1 MPAPRDTAVV
11 VRAAR
16 LYYEQGRSQTEIAQ
30 ELGLSRS
37 NVSRILT
44 QARDRGIVEI
54 TIHDPEGPPRRDE
67 ALEAALRAAFSLREA
82 HVVSAP
88 RTPAMEAVAR
98 EAHVV
103 SAPRTPA
110 MEAVAREGAAVLT
123 QRLATVRSIGVS
135 WGQTVQSVVAQ
146 LETLRPRPTPEVLP
160 LVGGHSSL
168 DQFDSG
174 ESVLRVLA
182 SRLGATPRTLYA
194 PAVLESATAV
204 ATLRGESSIGQVL
217 AAAAQVELA
226 LVGIGSV
233 GRHSSPHVVELMRLN
248 EAEQAAFAAQR
259 PVGDVCGRFI
269 DADGVPLGAP
279 TDQRVLAVTFSE
291 LLRIPEVVGV
301 AAGPEKAP
309 GVLGVLRSGAID
321 TAVFDVDLVREV
333 LARA

>member
-1 MPAPRDTAVV
+1 MPAPRDSAVV

-16 LYYEQGRSQTEIAQ
+16 LYYEQNRSQTEVAQ

-67 ALEAALRAAFSLREA
+67 ALEAALRAAFSLRA
-82 HVVSAP
+82 VHVVSAP
-88 RTPAMEAVAR
+88 RATAME
-98 EAHVV
+98 
-103 SAPRTPA
+103 S
-110 MEAVAREGAAVLT
+110 VAREGAAM
-123 QRLATVRSIGVS
+123 LAERAAGVRSIGVS
-135 WGQTVQSVVAQ
+135 WGRTVQNVVAQ
-146 LETLRPRPTPEVLP
+146 LETLQLRPTPAVLP
-160 LVGGHSSL
+160 LVGGHSAL

-174 ESVLRVLA
+174 DSVVKVLA
-182 SRLGATPRTLYA
+182 SRLGATPQTLYA
-194 PAVLESATAV
+194 PAVLESATTV
-204 ATLRGESSIGQVL
+204 ATLRAESSIGRVL

-226 LVGIGSV
+226 LVGIGSHGV
-233 GRHSSPHVVELMRLN
+233 HSSPHVLELMRLSESERATF
-248 EAEQAAFAAQR
+248 EAQQ

-269 DADGVPLGAP
+269 DAHGVPLGAP

-291 LLRIPEVVGV
+291 LLRIPEVLGV
-301 AAGPEKAP
+301 AAGAEKAA

-321 TAVFDVDLVREV
+321 TAVFDVDLAREV

>member
-16 LYYEQGRSQTEIAQ
+16 LYYEQGRSQTEVAT

-37 NVSRILT
+37 NVSRILA

-54 TIHDPEGPPRRDE
+54 SIHDPDGPPQRDE
-67 ALEAALRAAFSLREA
+67 ALEIALRTTFSLRSA

-88 RTPAMEAVAR
+88 RTTAME
-98 EAHVV
+98 
-103 SAPRTPA
+103 S
-110 MEAVAREGAAVLT
+110 VAREGASVLT
-123 QRLATVRSIGVS
+123 ERIATVRSIGVS
-135 WGQTVQSVVAQ
+135 WGETVQSVVAQ

-160 LVGGHSSL
+160 LVGGHSRL

-204 ATLRGESSIGQVL
+204 STLRGESSIGEVL
-217 AAAAQVELA
+217 TAAAGVDLA
-226 LVGIGSV
+226 LVGIGSLGV
-233 GRHSSPHVVELMRLN
+233 HSSPLVLGLMRLS
-248 EAEQAAFAAQR
+248 EAERAAFEAQR

-269 DADGVPLGAP
+269 DAHGVPLGAP

-291 LLRIPEVVGV
+291 LLRVPEVVGV
-301 AAGPEKAP
+301 AAGAEKAP

-321 TAVFDVDLVREV
+321 TVVLDVDLAREV
-333 LARA
+333 LASA

>member
-16 LYYEQGRSQTEIAQ
+16 LYYEQGRSQTEVAQ

-44 QARDRGIVEI
+44 QARERGIVEI

-67 ALEAALRAAFSLREA
+67 ALEAALRAAFSLRGA

-88 RTPAMEAVAR
+88 RATAME
-98 EAHVV
+98 
-103 SAPRTPA
+103 S
-110 MEAVAREGAAVLT
+110 VAREGASVIAE
-123 QRLATVRSIGVS
+123 RAASVRSIGVS
-135 WGQTVQSVVAQ
+135 WGRTVQQVVAQ
-146 LETLRPRPTPEVLP
+146 LDTLSLRPTPQVLP
-160 LVGGHSSL
+160 LVGGHSAL

-204 ATLRGESSIGQVL
+204 ATLRAESSIGEVL

-226 LVGIGSV
+226 IVGIGSRGV
-233 GRHSSPHVVELMRLN
+233 HSSPHVLDLMRLS
-248 EAEQAAFAAQR
+248 EAERAAFDAQE
-259 PVGDVCGRFI
+259 PAGDVCGRFI
-269 DADGVPLGAP
+269 DAHGVPLGAP
-279 TDQRVLAVTFSE
+279 TDQRVLSVTFSE
-291 LLRIPEVVGV
+291 LLRIPEVLGV
-301 AAGPEKAP
+301 AAGAEKAP
-309 GVLGVLRSGAID
+309 GVLGVLRSGVID
-321 TAVFDVDLVREV
+321 TAVFDVDLAREI
-333 LARA
+333 LAHV

>member
-16 LYYEQGRSQTEIAQ
+16 LYYEQGRSQTEIAH
-30 ELGLSRS
+30 ELDLSRS
-37 NVSRILT
+37 NVSRILS
-44 QARDRGIVEI
+44 QAKERGIVEI
-54 TIHDPEGPPRRDE
+54 TIHDPDGPPRRDE

-88 RTPAMEAVAR
+88 RAPAME
-98 EAHVV
+98 
-103 SAPRTPA
+103 S
-110 MEAVAREGAAVLT
+110 VAREGAAVLA
-123 QRLATVRSIGVS
+123 QRVATVRSIGVS
-135 WGQTVQSVVAQ
+135 WGQTVQSVVAE
-146 LETLRPRPTPEVLP
+146 LETLRPRPTPAVLP
-160 LVGGHSSL
+160 LVGGHSTL

-204 ATLRGESSIGQVL
+204 ATLRGESSIGEVL

-226 LVGIGSV
+226 LVGIGSL
-233 GRHSSPHVVELMRLN
+233 GRHSSPLVLGLMRLS
-248 EAEQAAFAAQR
+248 EAERAAFAAQN
-259 PVGDVCGRFI
+259 PVGDVCGRFV

-279 TDQRVLAVTFSE
+279 TDQRVLALTFSQ

-309 GVLGVLRSGAID
+309 GVLGVLRSGVID
-321 TAVFDVDLVREV
+321 TVVVDVDLAREV
-333 LARA
+333 LART

>member
-1 MPAPRDTAVV
+1 MPAPRDTAVI

-16 LYYEQGRSQTEIAQ
+16 LYYEQGRSQTEVAQ

-54 TIHDPEGPPRRDE
+54 SIHDPEGPPRRDD

-88 RTPAMEAVAR
+88 RT
-98 EAHVV
+98 
-103 SAPRTPA
+103 SA
-110 MEAVAREGAAVLT
+110 MEAVAREGAAVIAART
-123 QRLATVRSIGVS
+123 ASVSSIGVS
-135 WGQTVQSVVAQ
+135 WGQTVQSVVAE
-146 LETLRPRPTPEVLP
+146 LESVSVRPAPQVLP
-160 LVGGHSSL
+160 LVGGHSAL

-182 SRLGATPRTLYA
+182 SRLGARPRTLYA
-194 PAVLESATAV
+194 PAVLESATAL
-204 ATLRGESSIGQVL
+204 ATLRGESSIGEVL

-226 LVGIGSV
+226 VVGIGSTGV
-233 GRHSSPHVVELMRLN
+233 HSSPRVVSLMRLS
-248 EAEQAAFAAQR
+248 EAERAAFEAQR
-259 PVGDVCGRFI
+259 PVGDVCGRFV
-269 DADGVPLGAP
+269 DAQGTPLVAP

-291 LLRIPEVVGV
+291 LLRIPEVLGV
-301 AAGPEKAP
+301 AAGVEKAP

-321 TAVFDVDLVREV
+321 TAVLDVELAREV
-333 LARA
+333 LAGA